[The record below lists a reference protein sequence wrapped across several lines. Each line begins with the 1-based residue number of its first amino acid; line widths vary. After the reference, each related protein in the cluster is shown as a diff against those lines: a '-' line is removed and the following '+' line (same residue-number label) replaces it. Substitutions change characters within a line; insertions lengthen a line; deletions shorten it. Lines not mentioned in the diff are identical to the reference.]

1 MTTTTA
7 RMTVRKGNLADLP
20 KLLPGEFGLA
30 QDIQRLFIGQATVNG
45 TCQVSNSDATT
56 AKVEFTSANGDP
68 IDLDLI
74 DNLDDYTYGITV
86 DGGAIIPGQNITFKD
101 AVASFSHGLS
111 SAPTSSTVFELYYNK
126 EVGFHAEAFPNPV
139 QSQSL
144 TKATADSA
152 GPKESGIEFICAN
165 KDKIT
170 IDYTLSHPGDSSKS
184 VLKMSRHGQLT
195 ILIDDNSGVPSTS
208 SIKDEYDI
216 STGINSLVFSLSN
229 NGTDKFMLMFDTTD
243 NLYKDLIHTFK
254 YVQKSF

>member
-7 RMTVRKGNLADLP
+7 RMTVRKGNLADMP

-30 QDIQRLFIGQATVNG
+30 TDIQRLFIGQATVNG

-86 DGGAIIPGQNITFKD
+86 NPASDNISITGNNIISRC
-101 AVASFSHGLS
+101 SFTIFHGLS
-111 SAPTSSTVFELYYNK
+111 PTSSTVFELYYNK

-170 IDYTLSHPGDSSKS
+170 IDYS
-184 VLKMSRHGQLT
+184 LKTTSASRHGQLT
-195 ILIDDNSGVPSTS
+195 ILVDDNAGVPTTS

-216 STGINSLVFSLSN
+216 SNGAMPLVFSLSS
-229 NGTDKFMLMFDTTD
+229 NGTDKFSLMFDTTD
-243 NLYKDLIHTFK
+243 LDTVHTFK

>member
-7 RMTVRKGNLADLP
+7 RMTVRKGDLADMP

-30 QDIQRLFIGQATVNG
+30 TDIQRLFIGQATVNG

-74 DNLDDYTYGITV
+74 ADLDQYTYGITV
-86 DGGAIIPGQNITFKD
+86 NGGSVIPGQNIAFNN
-101 AVASFSHGLS
+101 AVASFSHGLVDS
-111 SAPTSSTVFELYYNK
+111 NGDPRDPTTSDVFELYYNK

-139 QSQSL
+139 QSTTF
-144 TKATADSA
+144 TKTSPYGTADPVTLA
-152 GPKESGIEFICAN
+152 NPPRPVEFIFAN

-170 IDYTLSHPGDSSKS
+170 IDY
-184 VLKMSRHGQLT
+184 VLTTPTASRHGQLT
-195 ILIDDNSGVPSTS
+195 IAVIDATKS
-208 SIKDEYDI
+208 SIKDEYDMI
-216 STGINSLVFSLSN
+216 DGAMPLTFSLSASSDRF
-229 NGTDKFMLMFDTTD
+229 TLMFDTTD
-243 NLYKDLIHTFK
+243 TSQHTFK